1 MVLRKRGFHKKRSNF
16 FRNKLVLDSL
26 KSKIAF
32 VFIVF
37 MFGVVISIGVLDV
50 YGYRINLVSD
60 LRENVNGDVEGVGMS
75 PTDEVNNVIILK
87 DDGTLISNEE
97 NYSYLNLENISKKFY
112 ESYGDYYDF
121 ISVFSNFPLINLQGH
136 YSIQNNIYGIGLYMY
151 NGTEYYGS
159 DGRLLGINYLG
170 NNLFRSDTYL
180 EQGVHATLHETGHK
194 WCCFVGGNLGIMRD
208 GHWYS
213 LLN

>member
-50 YGYRINLVSD
+50 YGYRVNLVSD
-60 LRENVNGDVEGVGMS
+60 LREDVNGDVEGVGMS
-75 PTDEVNNVIILK
+75 PTDEVIN
-87 DDGTLISNEE
+87 
-97 NYSYLNLENISKKFY
+97 
-112 ESYGDYYDF
+112 
-121 ISVFSNFPLINLQGH
+121 VFSNFPLINLQGH

-213 LLN
+213 L